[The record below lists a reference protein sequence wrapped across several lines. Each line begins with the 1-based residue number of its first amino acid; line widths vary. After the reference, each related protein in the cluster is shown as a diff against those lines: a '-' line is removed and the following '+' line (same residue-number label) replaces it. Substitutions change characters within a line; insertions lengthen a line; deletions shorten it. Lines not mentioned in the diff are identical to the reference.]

1 MIRIGKPPGSGKWL
15 RYPSHPERVGIIH
28 EPVSQRRAS
37 AARVKAAACPER
49 GRISDRVERGLQP
62 GDSLSPK
69 ETGLTGPDNPLPSNF
84 RTAGPPVTNLN
95 HFTEMSSRGAERRGI
110 CGCSSAPVPLQTSG
124 QPVILPFRGRAS
136 VDRPGRVKR
145 PICRF
150 YGNNREIAP
159 IASHQKPTYLQ
170 RTEHPIR
177 PPQPTPS
184 N

>member
-28 EPVSQRRAS
+28 EPISQRRAS

-62 GDSLSPK
+62 GDSPSPK

-84 RTAGPPVTNLN
+84 RTAGPPVTYLNL
-95 HFTEMSSRGAERRGI
+95 FTEMSSRGAERRGI

-124 QPVILPFRGRAS
+124 QPVN
-136 VDRPGRVKR
+136 RPEPVSLKFLG
-145 PICRF
+145 F
-150 YGNNREIAP
+150 SLSAAP
-159 IASHQKPTYLQ
+159 ISS
-170 RTEHPIR
+170 PIACAFR
-177 PPQPTPS
+177 LNVNPVTQQS
-184 N
+184 FQNKNECVSRL